1 MGPLARKALTM
12 FGLAVVV
19 LVVPVQA
26 AMAGPG
32 IGTTRPLSDARF
44 DVDLGDRITTTRPL
58 SDTAFAVRAGVDA
71 EAPSSTVNRRVLS
84 DAGFEPV
91 APAGGSTTDR
101 VSTTNPSPAAPIVA
115 WIAVA
120 ALLTAVS
127 AVLLGRRRRSLRA
140 A

>member
-12 FGLAVVV
+12 FGLAVAV
-19 LVVPVQA
+19 LVVPAQA
-26 AMAGPG
+26 AMADSG

-71 EAPSSTVNRRVLS
+71 EAPGSAVTRRVLS

-115 WIAVA
+115 RIAVA

-127 AVLLGRRRRSLRA
+127 AVLLGRRLRSLRA